1 MKSNL
6 LYNPLNFIKGN
17 NRAGA
22 IAEDLWASLKSDP
35 VQKPMLLPTNDT
47 KLRTIAKI

>member
-1 MKSNL
+1 MESNL
-6 LYNPLNFIKGN
+6 LYNPLNVIKGN

-35 VQKPMLLPTNDT
+35 VQKPILLPTKDT
-47 KLRTIAKI
+47 ELRMTAKI